1 MSKPRLLFSFAVN
14 TISAFTSRMVQSPDE
29 GIDFIDPISDRYNAL
44 SEEQDEM
51 DFKATL
57 VKLPLVHDRLLKM

>member
-1 MSKPRLLFSFAVN
+1 
-14 TISAFTSRMVQSPDE
+14 MVQSPDE

-57 VKLPLVHDRLLKM
+57 VKLPLVHDRLSKM